1 MNDAVLLHVDKR
13 VDQMIHVEKRRRL
26 GQWLLLDE
34 LEEIRFRSVFLNHV
48 AALDLLDLRVELFHV
63 LAAERLGNFDLAS
76 PSKHLLDSVEV
87 LTSVDSQLKLAVNL
101 LVAQGLVGGCPGD
114 VLREK

>member
-1 MNDAVLLHVDKR
+1 MNDAVLLHVDKS
-13 VDQMIHVEKRRRL
+13 VYQMMHVVKRRHL
-26 GQWLLLDE
+26 GQRLLLDE

-63 LAAERLGNFDLAS
+63 LAAERLGNFDLAG
-76 PSKHLLDSVEV
+76 PGKHLLDSIEV

-101 LVAQGLVGGCPGD
+101 FVAQGLVGGGPRD